1 MGRGLSITGG
11 DQGTCNKA
19 FLVEP
24 NFRPLY
30 IHLEMDHI
38 VNFITKINGYMEYFI
53 WERLN
58 GYMESMDWNSLRI

>member
-1 MGRGLSITGG
+1 MSITGG

-19 FLVEP
+19 FLAEP

-38 VNFITKINGYMEYFI
+38 VNFITKIKINGYGIFYMRKIEWI
-53 WERLN
+53 WN
-58 GYMESMDWNSLRI
+58 PWIGIY

>member
-38 VNFITKINGYMEYFI
+38 VNFITKINGYGIFYMGKIEWI
-53 WERLN
+53 WN
-58 GYMESMDWNSLRI
+58 PWIGIH